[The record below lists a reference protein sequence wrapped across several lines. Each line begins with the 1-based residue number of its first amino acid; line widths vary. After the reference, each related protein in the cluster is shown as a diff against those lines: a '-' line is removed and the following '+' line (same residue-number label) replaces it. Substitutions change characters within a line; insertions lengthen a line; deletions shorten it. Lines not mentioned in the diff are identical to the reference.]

1 MKKIIVPVD
10 FSKYSEYALK
20 AAASLARKYQAEL
33 TVMHMLELSDS
44 IFSSSKNDKGEESA
58 FMLMLAK
65 REFNNFL
72 EKDYLEGLDV
82 TPVIKK
88 HKVLNEVNDFAH
100 SIDADLIVMGS
111 KGHSDHE
118 GVFTG
123 SNTEKVVRYSDIPVL
138 VIKEELGN
146 TNFKKVVL
154 AMDFEE
160 DNVPAA
166 KNAVKLL
173 EGLGSEVSFIHVNL
187 PNIGFQSSDEI
198 EEKKDTFLELTGHKE
213 WESKVAYVAD
223 YSVEDGVLKYASK
236 INADAIAVISHGRTG
251 INLFF
256 GGSITEDVVNH
267 AKLPVIAFKQ

>member
-1 MKKIIVPVD
+1 MKKIIIPVD

-20 AAASLARKYQAEL
+20 AAASLARKYGAEL

-44 IFSSSKNDKGEESA
+44 IFSSSKSDKGEESA

-72 EKDYLEGLDV
+72 EKDYLDGLDV

-138 VIKEELGN
+138 VIKEELGH
-146 TNFKKVVL
+146 TDFKKVVL

-173 EGLGSEVSFIHVNL
+173 EGMGSEVTFLHVNL
-187 PNIGFQSSDEI
+187 PNIGFQSTDEI
-198 EEKKDTFLELTGHKE
+198 EEKKDAFLELIGHKD
-213 WESKVAYVAD
+213 WEHKISYVAD
-223 YSVEDGVLKYASK
+223 YSVEDGVLKFAARS
-236 INADAIAVISHGRTG
+236 NANAIAVISHGRTG